1 MKLTKRFLI
10 ILSISTVVLTIILT
24 FLLNWN
30 YDNLIFVSILTVVLY
45 GVLNEFTVYKE
56 EFEYKDIPVI
66 ETKNGIK
73 VHFPGNIIYSETNKY
88 FIGYNTLFHLKTPSK
103 QFFAK
108 SAIGNKYKF
117 DIYEDL
123 DESKYV
129 ISFDLNSAFPLVD
142 KNDPN
147 KVIWSSSTYDD
158 RYFTKHR
165 YLTWRK
171 DSKPVIHLKYN
182 CFNIPP
188 RLGISGSLENNELD
202 LFLALISINLIP
214 ELRASSS

>member
-1 MKLTKRFLI
+1 MKFTNRLLNI
-10 ILSISTVVLTIILT
+10 IAVSTVVLTALLT
-24 FLLNWN
+24 VLLNWN
-30 YDNLIFVSILTVVLY
+30 YDNLMFVSITTIVMYFALK
-45 GVLNEFTVYKE
+45 EFVAYNE
-56 EFEYKDIPVI
+56 EFEYQGMPLE

-73 VHFPGNIIYSETNKY
+73 IHFPNKVTYTESNKY
-88 FIGYNTLFHLKTPSK
+88 LIGYNTLFHLQTPSK

-108 SAIGNKYKF
+108 SLLGSKYKF

-129 ISFDLNSAFPLVD
+129 ISFDLTRAFPLVD
-142 KNDPN
+142 KNDPD
-147 KVIWSSSTYDD
+147 KVIWSSSTYND

-182 CFNIPP
+182 CYDIPP
-188 RLGISGSLENNELD
+188 RLGISGSIENNELD

-214 ELRASSS
+214 EKNSTA